1 MTAEEM
7 ANDEV
12 KQLREKFNK
21 EAINDAQLATAQG
34 KLFFIV
40 SEL

>member
-1 MTAEEM
+1 M

-34 KLFFIV
+34 KCYVI
-40 SEL
+40 